1 MKYQNNVKYFC
12 MIRDLFEH
20 MSVEIVGKF
29 NKWDRYMIS
38 IPNSNI
44 RKIFNRS
51 GMDYY
56 EFENLIQDIAQ
67 QLFEKGKYYL
77 NIVLTR
83 DSRGI
88 LTDIGLY
95 KEMPE
100 RIEVTKMKQNSNNK
114 EYVLENVKKG
124 ELELIDI
131 VKIYAYF
138 SYFSSKKLIPYE
150 SETIKKIFE
159 DSMDLVAQKSEYY
172 EIKKDEFTEFA
183 LVQNQ
188 KDMQKILNKFYE
200 INESLKEKAFGKKA
214 EEIFKCIPMKMEQFY
229 DRFDK
234 ECMEIPIFRYYEP
247 RNVLQR
253 LMYSS
258 NEDLVTIKDKMIKR
272 AELYSELLLE
282 EKDNLIKLREVI
294 REYIKDKTA
303 SIKIVMLKEFSNS
316 LGYIIKKV
324 EQA

>member
-95 KEMPE
+95 KFKIKNNINILNPVKRKTLLYKISKMNEYQIRDYNSASEFTYFSDKHTKDQYKFIKLTKDIYIQADTPE
-100 RIEVTKMKQNSNNK
+100 EITTYYHNYRVIKTRIWQ
-114 EYVLENVKKG
+114 
-124 ELELIDI
+124 
-131 VKIYAYF
+131 VKIALDIIE
-138 SYFSSKKLIPYE
+138 KLNEIF
-150 SETIKKIFE
+150 KKIFNE
-159 DSMDLVAQKSEYY
+159 KNVIKY
-172 EIKKDEFTEFA
+172 EGISIKNLEKYLE
-183 LVQNQ
+183 
-188 KDMQKILNKFYE
+188 K
-200 INESLKEKAFGKKA
+200 LKE
-214 EEIFKCIPMKMEQFY
+214 
-229 DRFDK
+229 
-234 ECMEIPIFRYYEP
+234 
-247 RNVLQR
+247 
-253 LMYSS
+253 
-258 NEDLVTIKDKMIKR
+258 DKMSMLDISNKIMK
-272 AELYSELLLE
+272 LE
-282 EKDNLIKLREVI
+282 
-294 REYIKDKTA
+294 
-303 SIKIVMLKEFSNS
+303 
-316 LGYIIKKV
+316 II
-324 EQA
+324 E

>member
-1 MKYQNNVKYFC
+1 MDNRQFYIKEFDSNYYYNFKAEYRFFKFIEYYVRTRIFDMKLFKEN
-12 MIRDLFEH
+12 METIRNTVDTDNLPGYKRLLTE
-20 MSVEIVGKF
+20 EYWK
-29 NKWDRYMIS
+29 IS
-38 IPNSNI
+38 DDEFD
-44 RKIFNRS
+44 KI
-51 GMDYY
+51 
-56 EFENLIQDIAQ
+56 I
-67 QLFEKGKYYL
+67 
-77 NIVLTR
+77 
-83 DSRGI
+83 
-88 LTDIGLY
+88 
-95 KEMPE
+95 KE
-100 RIEVTKMKQNSNNK
+100 
-114 EYVLENVKKG
+114 VLENVKKG

-316 LGYIIKKV
+316 LGYILKKV

>member
-1 MKYQNNVKYFC
+1 
-12 MIRDLFEH
+12 
-20 MSVEIVGKF
+20 
-29 NKWDRYMIS
+29 
-38 IPNSNI
+38 
-44 RKIFNRS
+44 
-51 GMDYY
+51 
-56 EFENLIQDIAQ
+56 
-67 QLFEKGKYYL
+67 
-77 NIVLTR
+77 
-83 DSRGI
+83 
-88 LTDIGLY
+88 
-95 KEMPE
+95 
-100 RIEVTKMKQNSNNK
+100 
-114 EYVLENVKKG
+114 
-124 ELELIDI
+124 
-131 VKIYAYF
+131 
-138 SYFSSKKLIPYE
+138 
-150 SETIKKIFE
+150 
-159 DSMDLVAQKSEYY
+159 MDLVAQKSEYY

-200 INESLKEKAFGKKA
+200 INESLKEKAFEKKA

-234 ECMEIPIFRYYEP
+234 ECMKIPIFRYYEP

-303 SIKIVMLKEFSNS
+303 SIKIVMLEEFAKN
-316 LGYIIKKV
+316 LDYILEKYDQNLTKN
-324 EQA
+324 EK

>member
-1 MKYQNNVKYFC
+1 M
-12 MIRDLFEH
+12 
-20 MSVEIVGKF
+20 
-29 NKWDRYMIS
+29 NK
-38 IPNSNI
+38 
-44 RKIFNRS
+44 
-51 GMDYY
+51 
-56 EFENLIQDIAQ
+56 
-67 QLFEKGKYYL
+67 
-77 NIVLTR
+77 
-83 DSRGI
+83 
-88 LTDIGLY
+88 
-95 KEMPE
+95 
-100 RIEVTKMKQNSNNK
+100 
-114 EYVLENVKKG
+114 
-124 ELELIDI
+124 
-131 VKIYAYF
+131 
-138 SYFSSKKLIPYE
+138 
-150 SETIKKIFE
+150 
-159 DSMDLVAQKSEYY
+159 
-172 EIKKDEFTEFA
+172 IKKDEFTEFA

-188 KDMQKILNKFYE
+188 KDMQKILNEFYE

-303 SIKIVMLKEFSNS
+303 SIKIVMLEEFAKS
-316 LGYIIKKV
+316 LDYILEKYDQNLTKN
-324 EQA
+324 EK